1 MTSLATLVDTAVMG
15 ASWLRLERPRLR
27 RATRS
32 RTGRHLALFAWA
44 LPPSSNVGVHRTL
57 SFIQYGCRRGWH
69 IDAFSSEPPATQRQH
84 GDELLAR
91 VPRETTI
98 HVVPASSREP
108 SYRAFPR
115 IDGGF
120 TNALAY
126 AHSAIKTMA
135 NDPPDAVLASGPRF
149 FAFVSALLVA
159 RRFGVP
165 LVLDY
170 RDEWT
175 ECPFEFVQKSGRD
188 RAWERR
194 CLRNAD
200 AVLFTTQLQL
210 QHQLSTFPE
219 LDPQKA
225 HVVSNGW
232 DPDEFLPRREERVAS
247 AGDTDSMLRIA
258 YLGSL
263 AGQTPPHDFLE
274 SLQQLLTNEP
284 EWASRVRVKFIGRRG
299 PRAEEA
305 LRAFAFP
312 AVLEVMDQVGKRE
325 AIEQMQEGDALLV
338 LAPPGIERYLP
349 AKLFEYLAA
358 RRPVLVFGSRGEPS
372 SLVEELG
379 AGVYCPSG
387 SVAALRGAFV
397 QLKQFDIRKNE
408 STIQEWLLAHRREVL
423 ADRAFEIIESVAP
436 TLT

>member
-1 MTSLATLVDTAVMG
+1 VTSLATLVDTAVMG
-15 ASWLRLERPRLR
+15 VKWLRLERPRLR

-44 LPPSSNVGVHRTL
+44 LPPSSNVGVYRTL
-57 SFIQYGCRRGWH
+57 SFIRYGCRRGWR

-84 GDELLAR
+84 GEELLAR
-91 VPRETTI
+91 VPREATI

-108 SYRAFPR
+108 SHRIFPR
-115 IDGGF
+115 VDGGF
-120 TNALAY
+120 TNALLY
-126 AHSAIKTMA
+126 AHSAIQAMA

-149 FAFVSALLVA
+149 FAFVSALFVA

-175 ECPFEFVQKSGRD
+175 ECPFEFVQKSSRD

-194 CLRNAD
+194 CLRSAD
-200 AVLFTTQLQL
+200 AVLFTTQSHLH
-210 QHQLSTFPE
+210 HQISTFPE
-219 LDPQKA
+219 LDPRKA
-225 HVVSNGW
+225 YVVSNGW
-232 DPDEFLPRREERVAS
+232 DPDEFLPYRNEPVPG
-247 AGDTDSMLRIA
+247 AGGAGSVLHIA
-258 YLGSL
+258 YVGSL
-263 AGQTPPHDFLE
+263 AGQTPPNEFLE

-284 EWASRVRVKFIGRRG
+284 EWASCIRVKFIGRRG

-312 AVLEVMDQVGKRE
+312 AALEVIDQIGKSE
-325 AIEQMQEGDALLV
+325 AVAQMQESDALLL
-338 LAPPGIERYLP
+338 LARPELERYLP

-358 RRPVLVFGSRGEPS
+358 RRPVMIFGSRGEAS

-379 AGVYCPSG
+379 AGLYCPAG
-387 SVAALRGAFV
+387 SAEALRDAFV
-397 QLKQFDIRKNE
+397 RLKRFDMAPRGSAVN
-408 STIQEWLLAHRREVL
+408 EWLQAHRREVL
-423 ADRAFEIIESVAP
+423 ADRAFEVIESVAP
-436 TLT
+436 TIT